1 MCVFTDPPDVSMYS
15 KDDVV
20 LGAENTLICHVTG
33 LFPPPVNVSW
43 TKNNQI
49 VTEGMSLS
57 QYRINNDGTFNIF
70 SALKIT
76 PAEEDIYSC
85 TVFHKAL
92 ASRFETK
99 TWGEALLHVSIFSGC
114 KVFINPYCFQILCF
128 RPPDLLPLTTQKQF
142 RVNITIGRHDS
153 FNTI

>member
-1 MCVFTDPPDVSMYS
+1 MQKSICLCVFTDPPDASIYS
-15 KDDVV
+15 KEDVV

-57 QYRINNDGTFNIF
+57 QYRRNNDGTFNIF
-70 SALKIT
+70 SSLKFT
-76 PAEEDIYSC
+76 PAEGDIYSC

-99 TWGEALLHVSIFSGC
+99 TWGEALLHVYSVDVRFS
-114 KVFINPYCFQILCF
+114 
-128 RPPDLLPLTTQKQF
+128 
-142 RVNITIGRHDS
+142 
-153 FNTI
+153 